1 MIFASTRFRAA
12 ALALALAPVPALAQQ
27 FSESY
32 QFLEA
37 VNKGDGNKVME
48 FLNKPGTQIINS
60 RSRENGETAL
70 HIIVRRGD
78 AGYLRFFLSRQ
89 ADPNIRD
96 DRGMSP
102 LLLAVNENFPEG
114 VQILIEKKA
123 NVNLANSSGETPL
136 IRAVQ
141 TRNLE
146 MVRTLLA
153 ANADPDQAD
162 VIAGMSA
169 RDYAR
174 ADTRS
179 PQIAQL
185 LADAPKRE
193 RRAVSGPRL

>member
-37 VNKGDGNKVME
+37 VTKGEGSKVME
-48 FLNKPGTQIINS
+48 ALNKPGTQIINA
-60 RSRENGETAL
+60 RSRDTGETAL
-70 HIIVRRGD
+70 HIVVRKGD
-78 AGYLRFFLSRQ
+78 MTYLRFFLLRG

-96 DRGMSP
+96 NRGQSP

-114 VQILIEKKA
+114 VQLLIERKA

-153 ANADPDQAD
+153 ADADPDQAD

-169 RDYAR
+169 RDYAK

-193 RRAVSGPRL
+193 RKAVSGPRL